1 MLPLYLRALL
11 VLGAVM
17 SLAVVGRQV
26 SKSKILVE
34 DAVFWCVLAAI
45 LVLLALFPDPVI
57 RLAASLGFMSASN
70 FVYLVVIVLLLW
82 KAFTNSAEVSRLKNK
97 VNELAQEMALDRLDG
112 SAPDEAARPTASPKE
127 REA

>member
-1 MLPLYLRALL
+1 MLPLYLRVLL

-82 KAFTNSAEVSRLKNK
+82 KAFTTSAEVSRLKTK

-112 SAPDEAARPTASPKE
+112 TAPDEASRPTASPKE